1 MRTKKRIFLSFS
13 IILFTALFMLVICYV
28 KKDQLAFHRYVKNFT
43 ISQLSNNALDLHYT
57 IKSPSDYGIT
67 VSQTLPV
74 YQKDEALSSYKLFE
88 EELTEL
94 SKIDVT
100 ALSEQ
105 DAFTYYVLTDYLQE
119 NLQLEKYPYYAEP
132 LTPNSGIHTTLPILL
147 AEYAFYT
154 TEDIDNYLLIL
165 ASVPEY
171 LNSIALYEEEK
182 ATAGLYMNSVAL
194 DKVVSACEELSTCTD
209 ISEHLLYTSFL
220 ERLEDFSSET
230 GELSAENLAYYTQK
244 NADILKND
252 ILPAYSLL
260 ANKLTDLS
268 PYCNNDY
275 HGLCSYEDGKEYYQ
289 AMLKRNT
296 GSYRS
301 VQDIK
306 EMLFADFEESYINLV
321 TLLSEN
327 PKLLEADCL
336 DVFDTSFPLS
346 DAKEI
351 LNHLQ
356 SSMKQDFPILATTTD
371 VEVKTVSKS
380 LQDYCSPAFYLTV
393 PMDAYNENVIYLNEK
408 NALHGLDLYTTLAH
422 ESFPGHLYQTV
433 YFHTVNDTSVNNC
446 NPLLRNILYYGGYT
460 EGYALYVE
468 GLSYDYASLLCCEK
482 DVDNAELIC
491 DIYKNEWQMQISL
504 YCLLDIAIHYDGATN
519 EQVCALLSQFGIIDE
534 ASQKSVYQYLLE
546 EPTTYLKYYLGYLE
560 IENLKNIA
568 RGIWGDNYSDMR
580 FHTFLLETG
589 PCSFK
594 RLEYKLLEE

>member
-13 IILFTALFMLVICYV
+13 IILFTALFMLIICYV
-28 KKDQLAFHRYVKNFT
+28 KKDQLAFHRYAKNFT
-43 ISQLSNNALDLHYT
+43 FSQLSNNALDLHYT
-57 IKSPSDYGIT
+57 IKNPSDYGIT

-88 EELTEL
+88 EELAEL

-100 ALSEQ
+100 ALAEQ

-182 ATAGLYMNSVAL
+182 AAAGLYMNSVAL

-220 ERLEDFSSET
+220 ERLEEFSSET
-230 GELSAENLAYYTQK
+230 SELSADDLVYYTQK
-244 NADILKND
+244 NTDILKND

-268 PYCNNDY
+268 SHCDNDY
-275 HGLCSYEDGKEYYQ
+275 HGLCSYENGKEYYQ

-327 PKLLEADCL
+327 PELLEADYL

-346 DAKEI
+346 NAKEI
-351 LNHLQ
+351 ISHLQ
-356 SSMKQDFPILATTTD
+356 SSMKQDFPALATTTD

-408 NALHGLDLYTTLAH
+408 NALQGLDLYTTLAH
-422 ESFPGHLYQTV
+422 EGFPGHLYQTV
-433 YFHTVNDTSVNNC
+433 YFHTANDTSVSSHNSI
-446 NPLLRNILYYGGYT
+446 LRNILYYGGYT

-468 GLSYDYASLLCCEK
+468 GLSYDYASLLCREK

-504 YCLLDIAIHYDGATN
+504 YCLLDIAIHYDGATY

-568 RGIWGDNYSDMR
+568 RGIWGVDYSDMR

-589 PCSFK
+589 PCNFK